1 MVKYYDNLLVVSATL
16 IFNFIFSF
24 GNSIQSQPTSAGNY
38 LGICNLRQ
46 GSGMS
51 GSVWFMED

>member
-1 MVKYYDNLLVVSATL
+1 MVKYYDNPPVVSATL
-16 IFNFIFSF
+16 IFNFMFSF

-46 GSGMS
+46 GSGV
-51 GSVWFMED
+51 SVSIWFMED

>member
-1 MVKYYDNLLVVSATL
+1 MVKYYDNLPVVSATL

-46 GSGMS
+46 VSGMS
-51 GSVWFMED
+51 VSVWFM